1 VAERTAASVA
11 ERTAACVAER
21 TAACLAER
29 TGGPQLQSGSHHG
42 TDGAVMSVSERQI
55 EAGDSEI
62 LIRRVVDLVNAAPKM
77 PLSSTVRLEKDELL
91 ELLHEAIQRLPDEL
105 RQARWLLKEREEY
118 LAKVEREADDILAA
132 ARERAE
138 RIVQRTELVREAQRL
153 SRRIVEEAQEESRR
167 LRHEAEDY
175 CDQKLATFEIVL
187 ERTMKTVQA
196 GREKLRVAPLPQGQE
211 GEIGAP
217 PAPGEPDTGEVFFDQ
232 DSG

>member
-1 VAERTAASVA
+1 
-11 ERTAACVAER
+11 
-21 TAACLAER
+21 
-29 TGGPQLQSGSHHG
+29 
-42 TDGAVMSVSERQI
+42 MSVSERQI

-91 ELLHEAIQRLPDEL
+91 ELLHEAIERLPDEL

-118 LAKVEREADDILAA
+118 LAKVQREADDILAA

-167 LRHEAEDY
+167 LRHEAEDS

>member
-1 VAERTAASVA
+1 
-11 ERTAACVAER
+11 
-21 TAACLAER
+21 
-29 TGGPQLQSGSHHG
+29 
-42 TDGAVMSVSERQI
+42 MSLSERQI

-62 LIRRVVDLVNAAPKM
+62 LLRRVVDLVNAAPKM

-118 LAKVEREADDILAA
+118 LAKVQREADDIVAA

-153 SRRIVEEAQEESRR
+153 SRRIVEDAQEESRR

-217 PAPGEPDTGEVFFDQ
+217 PAPGELDTGEVFFDQ

>member
-1 VAERTAASVA
+1 
-11 ERTAACVAER
+11 
-21 TAACLAER
+21 
-29 TGGPQLQSGSHHG
+29 
-42 TDGAVMSVSERQI
+42 MSVSERQI

-62 LIRRVVDLVNAAPKM
+62 LLRRVVDLVNAAPKM

-118 LAKVEREADDILAA
+118 LAKVQREADDILAA

-153 SRRIVEEAQEESRR
+153 SRRILEDAQEESRR
-167 LRHEAEDY
+167 LRHEADDY

-217 PAPGEPDTGEVFFDQ
+217 PAAGEPDTGEVFFDQ
-232 DSG
+232 DIG